1 MSEIKLKTI
10 RFEGLPGVYT
20 IPDEEAIQE
29 LIDEAIEQHE
39 YFIVSTTEPTN
50 TNVLWLKPNV

>member
-1 MSEIKLKTI
+1 MSEIKLKSI
-10 RFEGLPGVYT
+10 QFEGLAGKYI

-39 YFIVSTTEPTN
+39 YFIVSTTAPTN

>member
-10 RFEGLPGVYT
+10 QFKGLPGVYT
-20 IPDEEAIQE
+20 VPDEEAIQE

-39 YFIVSTTEPTN
+39 YFTVSVMAPTN
-50 TNVLWLKPNV
+50 TNV